1 MRLEAVETVLR
12 ALGSFNPHP
21 KVNSAGS
28 WGAASCPLAPWRH
41 KGRDEHPS
49 LMVSVEPGKSSCKCM
64 GCGFTGGLRA
74 LVLEVRDL
82 GGIDNEVAKELSY
95 LIVMEESRHWR
106 QLEVDPPDIPE
117 SLVSDLDQWHPYW
130 EERGIGHRDV
140 RLWRLGYSAQHQRVL
155 MPFFDF
161 QGNLRGVV
169 GRDITG
175 MRADKYRVYPTGF
188 DRAKYLFG
196 EQLLSGEERRL
207 LVVEGYLD
215 AIAGRQ
221 HLPPEVGVVALGT
234 AVPSDEQV
242 RRIRMFSGGEVISG
256 LDKDGTGLI
265 GTSKLLRLLR
275 GSVPV
280 TQIDYGSA
288 KDANEAGAKIVDI
301 VAARTGG
308 LFDDL
313 LSRLSAVA
321 RS

>member
-1 MRLEAVETVLR
+1 MRVEAVETVLR
-12 ALGSFNPHP
+12 ALGSYNPSP
-21 KVNSAGS
+21 KINSAGS

-82 GGIDNEVAKELSY
+82 GGIEVEIAKELSY
-95 LIVMEESRHWR
+95 MIVMEESRHWK

-117 SLVSDLDQWHPYW
+117 TLVSELDQWHPYW
-130 EERGIGHRDV
+130 GEREIGHREV
-140 RLWRLGYSAQHQRVL
+140 RLWRLGYSAHHQRVL

-175 MRADKYRVYPTGF
+175 MRGDKYRVFPTGF

-196 EQLLSGEERRL
+196 EQLLSGEERQL

-215 AIAGRQ
+215 AISSRRY
-221 HLPPEVGVVALGT
+221 LPPEMGVVALGT

-242 RRIRMFSGGEVISG
+242 RRIRMFAGDEVISG
-256 LDKDGTGLI
+256 LDQDGTGLI
-265 GTSKLLRLLR
+265 GTSKLLRMLR
-275 GSVPV
+275 GAVPV
-280 TQIDYGSA
+280 TQVNYGST
-288 KDANEAGAKIVDI
+288 KDANEAGEKIVDI
-301 VAARTGG
+301 VAGRTGG
-308 LFDDL
+308 LFDDV
-313 LSRLSAVA
+313 LSRLNTLA
-321 RS
+321 RA